1 MRNSGR
7 VSRLLRR
14 GGGSWIIVKKSYK
27 GSGRLPNLVIVGSV
41 LLFYFDL
48 QDCVMTKNK
57 AFGDG
62 LGIKVKL
69 PLPTPPC
76 LAMCP

>member
-7 VSRLLRR
+7 IGRLLRR
-14 GGGSWIIVKKSYK
+14 GGGSWIVVKKSHK
-27 GSGRLPNLVIVGSV
+27 GSGCLPNLVIVGSV

-69 PLPTPPC
+69 PPQPR
-76 LAMCP
+76 LA

>member
-7 VSRLLRR
+7 IGRLLRR
-14 GGGSWIIVKKSYK
+14 GGGSWIVVKKSHK
-27 GSGRLPNLVIVGSV
+27 GSGCLPNLVIVGSV

-62 LGIKVKL
+62 LGIKVEL
-69 PLPTPPC
+69 PPPPPPC